1 MPLQQQTQAFPLYGG
16 IDTKTDPK
24 YVPVTSVLAAQ
35 NVRYPANQQ
44 AAKRY
49 GQTLLPSA
57 SGGVASPLT
66 AGKALASFNAELLAY
81 DGSDLKTYAAA
92 QGAWIERASLTE
104 VEVARTPVVRSAG
117 NITQCV
123 SVLSSNDEIY
133 AWVDADLGGVYY
145 AARDSIS
152 GTFAVSPT
160 SLDSAASFP
169 TLVVCGTYVV
179 LFYLTGANLYVRTMP
194 RNSPGA
200 GFGAP
205 RLLRANAIPGCAFA
219 IGSART
225 SGLRILLNTAAG
237 WHLLL
242 LSDTLVLLGDKAV
255 IGGPTTGLYACI
267 TTIGTSDYAFAVS
280 GAPGSL
286 LWYGI
291 EAGGVAV
298 FDADTASGS
307 TARCAIVGNGVG
319 ADIWF
324 DRFSSTSMP
333 AISVV
338 SWDGTGAPVIANT
351 TYGLALASAI
361 TTFGDLLYFVAS
373 TPAFNRA
380 SAASQQ
386 QFFLLVRA
394 DTMGLV
400 QRFSAGSAY
409 NTTGS
414 MPVPVVDGDSLFLGL
429 LERTA
434 LRVSPAGAVYAS
446 AGITAT
452 RFTFPSTT
460 KLRVVPFG
468 NTALINCGN
477 TYTYDGSKVVE
488 AGFWEFPDG
497 ITATHTPAGTALGAG
512 TYLYAAC
519 YQWTDAAGNTHY
531 SAPSYP
537 SPVVSANT
545 FGVTTAAGDSVTLTV
560 PYTALTLR
568 TDAVVVLYRTLVNQ
582 QGPFYRLPTGT
593 VPNLRDGTA
602 SFTFTDTASDASI
615 LGQPF
620 LYAPPDGS
628 GELEDDAPPPFL
640 YVVGTKTRIFGI
652 AEDDR
657 TALWYSKPLV
667 PGRPAEFSSFQILR
681 VETDGG
687 AVTGLGALDDNCVV
701 FKTART
707 YYVPGQ
713 GPNAAGQPANGFP
726 PTPVLI
732 SSTSGCTNPASILS
746 THSGVFFK
754 SATGIQVLNRS
765 LSTDYNIGLP
775 VQGLNALTLT
785 GAQIVPA
792 QNQLRWT
799 SSEGTALVFDYVLGR
814 WSTYSN
820 YAAVGY
826 APYGATFARLTS
838 GGSVFYEDT
847 SLYTDN
853 LQPVPMMIETSWFKS
868 AGTAQGYAAVW
879 YAELLGTFVSNHSLQ
894 IDVYYDYLPIPSQT
908 AYWNAAANE
917 DLYGADTPYGTTTY
931 YGSNAVLYTEPYQ
944 PRIALQRQVCESIKF
959 RVTDTAQTGAS
970 CTLNELALQ
979 LGVIGGLNR
988 VPAGQQV

>member
-24 YVPVTSVLAAQ
+24 YVPVTSLLIAQ
-35 NVRYPANQQ
+35 NVRFPANQQ

-66 AGKALASFNAELLAY
+66 AGKALASFGSELLAY

-104 VEVARTPVVRSAG
+104 SEVARTPVVRSAG

-123 SVLSSNDEIY
+123 SVLSSNDEVY

-160 SLDSAASFP
+160 VVDSAASFP

-219 IGSART
+219 AAALQSDAGIE
-225 SGLRILLNTAAG
+225 LLLNTSGGWHRLSLSLTLVIVADAAQTAGPVTALYAVLQPSGVGTLCFYAASGTPGNLLHGGSDGAAG
-237 WHLLL
+237 FA
-242 LSDTLVLLGDKAV
+242 DTLPNSTGRCAFINNAGPVLL
-255 IGGPTTGLYACI
+255 
-267 TTIGTSDYAFAVS
+267 
-280 GAPGSL
+280 
-286 LWYGI
+286 
-291 EAGGVAV
+291 
-298 FDADTASGS
+298 
-307 TARCAIVGNGVG
+307 
-319 ADIWF
+319 F
-324 DRFSSTSMP
+324 DRSSSSSMP
-333 AISVV
+333 AVGKV
-338 SWDGTGAPVIANT
+338 DFAFPFATPVNT
-351 TYGLALASAI
+351 FGLQLASLVYYLA
-361 TTFGDLLYFVAS
+361 GLPYFVAS

-380 SAASQQ
+380 GTASQQ

-409 NTTGS
+409 NATGS
-414 MPVPVVDGDSLFLGL
+414 MPLPAVDGDALFLGL

-468 NTALINCGN
+468 NTALVNCGN

-497 ITATHTPAGTALGAG
+497 ITASHTPAGSGISAG

-568 TDAVVVLYRTLVNQ
+568 SDAVVVLYRTLVNK

-593 VPNLRDGTA
+593 VPNRRDGTA
-602 SFTFTDTASDASI
+602 SFTFTDTASDADI

-667 PGRPAEFSSFQILR
+667 PGRPAEFSGTQILR

-713 GPNAAGQPANGFP
+713 GPNTAGQPANGFP

-775 VQGLNALTLT
+775 VQGVNALTLT

-799 SSEGTALVFDYVLGR
+799 SAEGTALVFDYVLGR

-826 APYGATFARLTS
+826 TSYGATFARLTS

-853 LQPVPMMIETSWFKS
+853 LQPVPMVLETSWFKS
-868 AGTAQGYAAVW
+868 AGTAQGWAAVW
-879 YAELLGTFVSNHSLQ
+879 YAEILGTFVSNHSLQ
-894 IDVYYDYLPIPSQT
+894 IDVYYDYLPTSAQT
-908 AYWNAAANE
+908 AYWNAASNE
-917 DLYGADTPYGTTTY
+917 DLYGADSPYGTTTY
-931 YGSNAVLYTEPYQ
+931 YGNNALLYTEPYQ

-959 RVTDTAQTGAS
+959 RITDTAQNGAS
-970 CTLNELALQ
+970 CLINEVALQ

-988 VPAGQQV
+988 VPTGQQV

>member
-16 IDTKTDPK
+16 VDTKTDAK
-24 YVPVTSVLAAQ
+24 YVPVTSTLASE
-35 NVRYPANQQ
+35 NVRFPANQQ
-44 AAKRY
+44 ATKRY

-57 SGGVASPLT
+57 GGGVASPLT
-66 AGKALASFNAELLAY
+66 SGKALAAFNAELLAY

-92 QGAWIERASLTE
+92 QGAWIERATLTE
-104 VEVARTPVVRSAG
+104 CEVLRAPVIRSAG

-123 SVLSSNDEIY
+123 SVLSSNDEVY

-160 SLDSAASFP
+160 SADASGSFP
-169 TLVVCGTYVV
+169 TLIVCGTYVS
-179 LFYLTGANLYVRTMP
+179 LFYLSGANLYMRTMP

-205 RLLRANAIPGCAFA
+205 RLLRPNAVPGCAFA
-219 IGSART
+219 AVALQDDG
-225 SGLRILLNTAAG
+225 GVELLLNTAGG
-237 WHLLL
+237 WYRISLSPTLLPTA
-242 LSDTLVLLGDKAV
+242 DVAV
-255 IGGPTTGLYACI
+255 AGGPVTALYACLQPLGS
-267 TTIGTSDYAFAVS
+267 GTFCFFAVS

-286 LWYGI
+286 LYG
-291 EAGGVAV
+291 GSDNPAV
-298 FDADTASGS
+298 FVDTLANS
-307 TARCAIVGNGVG
+307 TGRCTFINNAGPVLL
-319 ADIWF
+319 F
-324 DRFSSTSMP
+324 DRSSLTSMSAVGKVDFTFP
-333 AISVV
+333 FS
-338 SWDGTGAPVIANT
+338 TPVNT
-351 TYGLALASAI
+351 FGLQLASLVYYLDNVA
-361 TTFGDLLYFVAS
+361 YFVAS
-373 TPAFNRA
+373 TPAYNRA
-380 SAASQQ
+380 GAASQQ

-409 NTTGS
+409 NAAGS
-414 MPVPVVDGDSLFLGL
+414 MPLPVADGDTLFLGL
-429 LERTA
+429 LERSA
-434 LRVSPAGAVYAS
+434 LRVSPAGAIYAS

-452 RFTFPSTT
+452 RLTFPSAT
-460 KLRVVPFG
+460 KLRVVSFG

-497 ITATHTPAGTALGAG
+497 ITATHTPAGSGLSAG
-512 TYLYAAC
+512 TYLYVAC

-531 SAPSYP
+531 SSPSYP

-568 TDAVVVLYRTLVNQ
+568 TDAVVVLYRTLVSQ

-602 SFTFTDTASDASI
+602 SFTFVDTASDASI

-628 GELEDDAPPPFL
+628 GELENDAPPPFL
-640 YVVGTKTRIFGI
+640 YVVGTKTRIFGL

-657 TALWYSKPLV
+657 TALWYSKPLT
-667 PGRPAEFSSFQILR
+667 PGRPAEFSSAQILR

-687 AVTGLGALDDNCVV
+687 AVTALGALDDNCVV

-707 YYVPGQ
+707 YYVPGG

-732 SSTSGCTNPASILS
+732 SSTSGCTNQASVLS

-754 SATGIQVLNRS
+754 SSTGMQVLNRS

-775 VQGLNALTLT
+775 VQGLNSLTLT

-799 SSEGTALVFDYVLGR
+799 SAEGTALVFDYVLGR

-826 APYGATFARLTS
+826 APYGSTFARLTA
-838 GGSVFYEDT
+838 GGTVFYEDVT
-847 SLYTDN
+847 LFTDA
-853 LQPVPMMIETSWFKS
+853 LQPVTMAVETCWFKS

-879 YAELLGTFVSNHSLQ
+879 YAEILGNFVSNHSLR
-894 IDVYYDYLPIPSQT
+894 IDVYYDYLPTIAQT
-908 AYWNAAANE
+908 AIWNAASNE
-917 DLYGADTPYGTTTY
+917 SLYGADSPYGTTTY
-931 YGSNAVLYTEPYQ
+931 YGGNTIQYTAPYQ
-944 PRIALQRQVCESIKF
+944 PRVALQRQVCEAIKF
-959 RVTDTAQTGAS
+959 RITDVSQSGAS
-970 CTLNELALQ
+970 CDLNEIALQ

-988 VPAGQQV
+988 VPVGQQV